1 MAMEFKLD
9 LTKLAQ
15 LIERSPEAAAR
26 GGKQAMDDVKD
37 DWIREARDIAPLDTA
52 NLRRQIDG
60 SVGGEGLNSEVI
72 VTGNATAKSA
82 KGKRFNYGYYI
93 HEGHMA
99 ADGKSLRHAGTVEQ
113 FLDES
118 ARKNTDRWLDM
129 IETEIEDELKR
140 EGW

>member
-9 LTKLAQ
+9 LSKLAK
-15 LIERSPEAAAR
+15 LIEKSPDAA
-26 GGKQAMDDVKD
+26 GKGAQRAMEDVKD
-37 DWIREARDIAPLDTA
+37 DWVREARDIAPLDTG
-52 NLRRQIDG
+52 NLRRQIEG
-60 SVGGEGLNSEVI
+60 NTGGGRLTSEVV
-72 VTGNATAKSA
+72 VTGNATSQSA

-99 ADGKSLRHAGTVEQ
+99 ADGKSLRHPGTVEQ

-118 ARKNTDRWLDM
+118 ARNNTDRWLGM
-129 IETEIEDELKR
+129 IEKEIEDELKR